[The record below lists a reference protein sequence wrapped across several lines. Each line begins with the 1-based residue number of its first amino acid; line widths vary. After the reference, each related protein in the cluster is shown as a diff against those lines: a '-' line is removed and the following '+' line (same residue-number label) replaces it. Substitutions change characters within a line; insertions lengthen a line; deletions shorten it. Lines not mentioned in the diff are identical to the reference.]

1 MRLSESIQS
10 EIVSKITSLL
20 DIDSIY
26 IFGSYAREEE
36 NSDSDVDIYFVHNE
50 RNSDD
55 IKLAAQA
62 GVSLMRSFPD
72 LERDILCSSKDNF
85 LIQAKI
91 PYTVENAVANEGVK
105 IYG

>member
-1 MRLSESIQS
+1 MRLSKNIQS
-10 EIVSKITSLL
+10 EIVNKITSLL

-36 NSDSDVDIYFVHNE
+36 NLDSDVDIYFVHNE
-50 RNSDD
+50 QSADD
-55 IKLAAQA
+55 IRLAAQA
-62 GVSLMRSFPD
+62 GVSLMRSFPE

-85 LIQAKI
+85 LLKASI
-91 PYTVENAVANEGVK
+91 PFTVENAVVNEGVK